1 MNKRYFTLLIIALSL
16 NLRPAITSVG
26 PLLSIIKNDL
36 TMGNVSAS
44 LLTTFPVFFM
54 GAASIFSIYLSRKLQ
69 VEGALMIALSFIFIA
84 LSSRLFVSTSFGL
97 IVTALLAGIGIGISA
112 PLIIGLIKKY
122 YPNESMLMS
131 FYSCSMVAGAAIA
144 STFAFPIYEKFDSS
158 WHIALSCWGL
168 LALLAAILLLPTLVT
183 NKVITPEKEQSNNT
197 IRKNNYWLMWFFA
210 SMAAI
215 FYSLT
220 AWLAPFVQTIGF
232 STTESGLLL
241 STFTLIQLPVS
252 FIVPRL
258 AQNSQ
263 STKKS
268 LLICSFSELLGILLM
283 VLGVSPWLFVIFLAI
298 GAGGLFPLALTLPLI
313 LAKNSN
319 EVIHLSTFMQSGGF
333 MIGSL
338 GPLIFGWV
346 SQQTQD
352 FNASWSFLIL
362 IIFFMLFSIRQI
374 FRKTSS

>member
-1 MNKRYFTLLIIALSL
+1 
-16 NLRPAITSVG
+16 
-26 PLLSIIKNDL
+26 
-36 TMGNVSAS
+36 
-44 LLTTFPVFFM
+44 
-54 GAASIFSIYLSRKLQ
+54 
-69 VEGALMIALSFIFIA
+69 
-84 LSSRLFVSTSFGL
+84 
-97 IVTALLAGIGIGISA
+97 
-112 PLIIGLIKKY
+112 
-122 YPNESMLMS
+122 
-131 FYSCSMVAGAAIA
+131 
-144 STFAFPIYEKFDSS
+144 
-158 WHIALSCWGL
+158 
-168 LALLAAILLLPTLVT
+168 
-183 NKVITPEKEQSNNT
+183 
-197 IRKNNYWLMWFFA
+197 MWFFA

-220 AWLAPFVQTIGF
+220 AWLASFVQTIGF

-319 EVIHLSTFMQSGGF
+319 EVIHLSGFMQSGGF

-352 FNASWSFLIL
+352 FNTSWSFLVL
-362 IIFFMLFSIRQI
+362 IILFMLFSIRQI